1 MTQPDAPADAA
12 TGVPA
17 AGEGGPS
24 LQDRYAPH
32 NACFGCGPQNEKG
45 LRLKSHV
52 AADGSLIATFLPEPH
67 HEAFAGVLNGGIIGA
82 LLDCHSNWAA
92 AHALMLARGEAT
104 PPCTVTA
111 EFHVKLRHP
120 TPTDVPVALV
130 ARAVQLSGG
139 SRGPRAAGAA
149 AATANVT
156 GPPVTAPPLP
166 DRCTVDAELSS
177 GGKVTATCHGLFVAV
192 SEGHPAYHRW

>member
-1 MTQPDAPADAA
+1 MTEPDAPSVAE
-12 TGVPA
+12 TGAPA
-17 AGEGGPS
+17 AGQGEPS
-24 LQDRYAPH
+24 LQDRFAPH

-52 AADGSLIATFLPEPH
+52 AVDGSLVATFHPEPH
-67 HEAFAGVLNGGIIGA
+67 HEAFPGVLNGGIIGA
-82 LLDCHSNWAA
+82 LLDCHSNWTAA
-92 AHALMLARGEAT
+92 YALMMARGEAA

-120 TPTDVPVALV
+120 TPTDVPVMLV
-130 ARAVQLSGG
+130 ARAVQVSGG
-139 SRGPRAAGAA
+139 SRGPRAAVGASVTA
-149 AATANVT
+149 TEAATVT
-156 GPPVTAPPLP
+156 GPPLP

>member
-1 MTQPDAPADAA
+1 MT
-12 TGVPA
+12 
-17 AGEGGPS
+17 EPS
-24 LQDRYAPH
+24 LQDRFAPH
-32 NACFGCGPQNEKG
+32 NACFGCGPQNTKG
-45 LRLKSHV
+45 LRLKSYV
-52 AADGSLIATFLPEPH
+52 APDGSLIATFRPEPH
-67 HEAFAGVLNGGIIGA
+67 HEAFPGVLNGGIIGA

-120 TPTDVPVALV
+120 TPSEVPVALV
-130 ARAVQLSGG
+130 ARAVLLSGG
-139 SRGPRAAGAA
+139 SGGSRNRAEDGAEGAA
-149 AATANVT
+149 
-156 GPPVTAPPLP
+156 LP

>member
-1 MTQPDAPADAA
+1 MTHPTTLGGSGAAAPTD
-12 TGVPA
+12 
-17 AGEGGPS
+17 GEPS
-24 LQDRYAPH
+24 LQDRFAPH

-52 AADGSLIATFLPEPH
+52 ADDGSLVATFRPEAH
-67 HEAFAGVLNGGIIGA
+67 HEAFPGVLNGGIIGA
-82 LLDCHSNWAA
+82 LLDCHSNWTA
-92 AHALMLARGEAT
+92 AHALMLARGETA

-120 TPTDVPVALV
+120 TPTDVPVSLH
-130 ARAVQLSGG
+130 ARAVHVSGG
-139 SRGPRAAGAA
+139 AKNSAA
-149 AATANVT
+149 
-156 GPPVTAPPLP
+156 LP

-177 GGKVTATCHGLFVAV
+177 GGKVMATCHGLFVAV